1 MGDQEQEPKLFTLK
15 EAERTR
21 LAVEPILIEAVENR
35 RELGKLAERLGAIAQ
50 RVSLS
55 GGLVVNYEETARLR
69 REHDRMAL
77 AIKAALEKIE
87 STGCM
92 VKDLDLGLLDFPAVL
107 NNEEIYLCWRLG
119 EDRIR
124 FWHRQNEGYAGRKP
138 LDPRNAGGK
147 QPVQ

>member
-1 MGDQEQEPKLFTLK
+1 MGDQEREPKLFTLK

-21 LAVEPILIEAVENR
+21 LAVEPILIEAIESR
-35 RELGKLAERLGAIAQ
+35 KKLGELAERLGAIAS
-50 RVSLS
+50 RISLS
-55 GGLVVNYEETARLR
+55 GGVLVNYKETAGLR
-69 REHDRMAL
+69 REHDRVA
-77 AIKAALEKIE
+77 AAVKTALEKIE

-107 NNEEIYLCWRLG
+107 NNEEVFLCWRLG

-138 LDPRNAGGK
+138 LDPRDAGWK
-147 QPVQ
+147 EPVQ